1 MCICFRWKLGKK
13 KRDSHIPRLAAYG
26 TQQCPYPST
35 GLLTAGRNNVTWPNR
50 NQLYLFLQET
60 PRNYHNDRYPAEIIK
75 PFPPTWSTYLC
86 TGSSIPSWTLW
97 TMTLAPEVATQHAR
111 RQPPKSC
118 CTPPSAGSK
127 TRLPLPSTPVSRC
140 VGVIQYPTTT
150 CTVPHLLLSHFWH
163 QEVAGGDSE
172 FPRWREGR
180 CLQTERELAASYVL
194 RSCLC
199 LGASIARTVLDTTYL
214 G

>member
-1 MCICFRWKLGKK
+1 MLLDPTEINFTCFF
-13 KRDSHIPRLAAYG
+13 KRLLVIIIPIGILLRLLN
-26 TQQCPYPST
+26 PSRQH
-35 GLLTAGRNNVTWPNR
+35 G
-50 NQLYLFLQET
+50 
-60 PRNYHNDRYPAEIIK
+60 PR
-75 PFPPTWSTYLC
+75 TLC

-97 TMTLAPEVATQHAR
+97 TMTLAPEVATAHGGGNLRNLAAR
-111 RQPPKSC
+111 
-118 CTPPSAGSK
+118 PPSAGSK
-127 TRLPLPSTPVSRC
+127 TRLPLPSTWPVSRC
-140 VGVIQYPTTT
+140 VGVIQCPTTA

-180 CLQTERELAASYVL
+180 CLQTEKELAASYVL